1 MKKTLQHTLFVTL
14 FLTSSAFAQQYTLPD
29 ALKQVDQVG
38 SVVLAKLEV
47 EDAQANLTRT
57 LSDPLLTRPT
67 EIQAKQRLKTAQV
80 KYDDAV
86 RQAQSQIVSAYT
98 SVLEAQFQVTLL
110 RKSSDVLEQALKIAQ
125 IRQKNGSGTALDV
138 KDAEQQVADAEKNVT
153 AATNGLNLAKQSLS
167 NLIGKFDK
175 ISDQL
180 GLPDLPK
187 SEAIAQIV
195 ERSPNTLQI
204 AQAVELTQMQLDL
217 LDPSYAAQTQIDS
230 AKSSVTQ
237 AQQNLSDVKN
247 SLKVQA
253 QSLYD
258 NLLSAQKSYNV
269 QLKARENA
277 KEQLATQKKRLSG
290 GLISPFDYLRAELT
304 ELQSELALLQARD
317 TYLKAYYAFQAG
329 SGGR

>member
-1 MKKTLQHTLFVTL
+1 MKKMPKTLFVMM
-14 FLTSSAFAQQYTLPD
+14 FLASGAFAQQYTLPE
-29 ALKQVDQVG
+29 ALKQVDKVG

-67 EIQAKQRLKTAQV
+67 EIQARQRLKTAQV

-98 SVLEAQFQVTLL
+98 GVLEAQEQVTLAE
-110 RKSSDVLEQALKIAQ
+110 KSTDVLEQALKIAQ

-138 KDAEQQVADAEKNVT
+138 RDAERQLADAEKNV
-153 AATNGLNLAKQSLS
+153 AAAKNGLSLSKQNLA
-167 NLIGKFDK
+167 NLIGKFEK
-175 ISDQL
+175 IGEQL
-180 GLPDLPK
+180 SLPELPK
-187 SEAIAQIV
+187 SDAIAQIV
-195 ERSPNTLQI
+195 ERSPNTLQLL
-204 AQAVELTQMQLDL
+204 QAVELTQMQLDL

-230 AKSSVTQ
+230 AKSSLTQ
-237 AQQNLSDVKN
+237 AQQNLSDIRN

-258 NLLSAQKSYNV
+258 NLLSAQKGYQV
-269 QLKARENA
+269 AVKARENA
-277 KEQLATQKKRLSG
+277 REQLASQKKRLSG
-290 GLISPFDYLRAELT
+290 GLISPFDFMRAELT
-304 ELQSELALLQARD
+304 DMQAELSLVQARD
-317 TYLKAYYAFQAG
+317 NYLKAYYAFLAG